1 MDTSTVGCSAALWRD
16 GGIVAGRW
24 AEMARGQ
31 SEALVPMVQD
41 VMIEAKHAY
50 KDLDAVAVTVGPG
63 AFTGLRIGLA
73 AARGMALALG
83 VPCLG
88 VTTLETIAHG
98 VDKAARSG
106 RNLLTALDTKRRDIY
121 VQAFDQGLEPIGP
134 AAAVALEAVRD
145 FVPKGSVVIAG
156 DVAERVAG
164 VLEKDFTDFTIAP
177 GPGIPDAAVVAE
189 IVAARWHLGQDAPLP
204 EPLYLR
210 SPDAK
215 LPKDGGRLRV

>member
-1 MDTSTVGCSAALWRD
+1 MDTSTVGCSTALWRD
-16 GGIVAGRW
+16 GGVVARCW

-31 SEALVPMVQD
+31 SEALVPMIQD
-41 VMIEAKHAY
+41 VMIEAKHAFE
-50 KDLDAVAVTVGPG
+50 DLDAVAVTVGPG

-98 VDKAARSG
+98 VDKAVRSG
-106 RNLLTALDTKRRDIY
+106 RNLLTVLDTKREDIY
-121 VQAFDQGLEPIGP
+121 VQAFDQGLDPIGP
-134 AAAVALEAVRD
+134 AAAVAIEAVRE
-145 FVPKGSVVIAG
+145 FLPMEAVVIAG
-156 DVAERVAG
+156 DVAERVLG
-164 VLEKDFTDFTIAP
+164 VLEQEFPDITKAP

-189 IVAARWHLGQDAPLP
+189 IAAARWHLGQDAPLP

-210 SPDAK
+210 PPDAK